1 MKGAH
6 AIRTEM
12 HVTQDLPF
20 FSDPKRLTVVLNN
33 LLANAFRYSD
43 PYKPQSFVRVSVTVD
58 AQGATIRI
66 EDNGIGIER
75 EHLDKIFLMFYRAT
89 ESRSG
94 SGLGLYIVKET
105 IETLQGQI
113 KVQSR
118 IGEGTVF
125 SIHLPNLGADQVA
138 NEPMP
143 REKALS

>member
-1 MKGAH
+1 VSVNVALQGAH
-6 AIRTEM
+6 
-12 HVTQDLPF
+12 
-20 FSDPKRLTVVLNN
+20 
-33 LLANAFRYSD
+33 
-43 PYKPQSFVRVSVTVD
+43 
-58 AQGATIRI
+58 IRI
-66 EDNGIGIER
+66 EDNGIGIDR

-125 SIHLPNLGADQVA
+125 TISLPNLQAA
-138 NEPMP
+138 PLPNEPTP
-143 REKALS
+143 HEKALSENGEDVFPSRLSGGAATPVSRSGESGRSA